1 MEKSKVDTW
10 VLVNCDAIPVDW
22 DEIDSVSGGWI
33 IGTRIENSDN
43 LDFLVETCE
52 DNGYLM
58 TRMLAQIAKDDRRFA
73 SELAAKFDKR
83 LSHVLANGPESAL
96 EYLADLEPV
105 LQHGDWSDIV
115 FPGVYSICNDG
126 HAEEDKEYR
135 EWLSDQPCVEV
146 RESSGE
152 DQFFGVSC
160 RYDGGICH
168 DAWEKYCNS

>member
-22 DEIDSVSGGWI
+22 DEIDSVSEGWI

-73 SELAAKFDKR
+73 SELAAKFDK
-83 LSHVLANGPESAL
+83 
-96 EYLADLEPV
+96 
-105 LQHGDWSDIV
+105 
-115 FPGVYSICNDG
+115 
-126 HAEEDKEYR
+126 
-135 EWLSDQPCVEV
+135 
-146 RESSGE
+146 
-152 DQFFGVSC
+152 
-160 RYDGGICH
+160 
-168 DAWEKYCNS
+168 